1 MSTRRV
7 TIEDVA
13 RRAGV
18 STATVSRTV
27 NGTACVA
34 DGTLKRVREAI
45 DELGFRP
52 TPAAQNLRQRRTRNI
67 ALVTPTMLNPFFPE
81 LVAGVHPELQARGY
95 SLLVIDTE
103 EPEREAVRAADS
115 RIVDGVLLVASSGE
129 AKQPLQMPWDVPM
142 VAIDRTPSML
152 EIDVVQCDNEAG
164 ARDVMRHLIGCGHT
178 RIAHIRGPAR
188 LDVATQRARGYLDG
202 LAFHGVPF
210 DDRLVI
216 TGNFDEDSGFAA
228 ASALLTAPRPPTAI
242 FAANDLM
249 AIGAIAAAHQH
260 GLRVPD
266 DVAVA
271 GFDGIHLGRY
281 TQPALTTFVQ
291 PFAALAQKAAKL
303 LVDAI
308 DRRDS
313 QAFRRPATTLTQLPG
328 RLIVRGSTVISVPP
342 ARGQHPGHGSPTRQ
356 SDPTPAGAL

>member
-1 MSTRRV
+1 V
-7 TIEDVA
+7 TVEDVA

-27 NGTACVA
+27 NGTARVA
-34 DGTLKRVREAI
+34 EDTLVRVREAI

-52 TPAAQNLRQRRTRNI
+52 NPAAQNLRQRRTRSI

-81 LVAGVHPELQARGY
+81 LVAGVQPELRARGY
-95 SLLVIDTE
+95 SLVVIDTE
-103 EPEREAVRAADS
+103 EPETEAVRAADS
-115 RIVDGVLLVASSGE
+115 RVVDGVLLVASTGE
-129 AKQPLQMPWDVPM
+129 ATRVLQTPLDVPM

-164 ARDVMRHLIGCGHT
+164 AREVVRHLIGCGHT
-178 RIAHIRGPAR
+178 RIAHIRGPLG
-188 LDVATQRARGYLDG
+188 LDVATERARGYRHA
-202 LAFHGVPF
+202 LALHGVPF

-216 TGNFDEDSGFAA
+216 TGSFDEDSGFDA
-228 ASALLTAPRPPTAI
+228 ASALLTGPHPPTAI

-249 AIGAIAAAHQH
+249 AIGAIAAVHQH
-260 GLRVPD
+260 GVRMPE

-271 GFDGIHLGRY
+271 GFDGIHVGRY

-291 PFAALAQKAAKL
+291 PVAALAQRAAEL

-308 DRRDS
+308 DRRDT
-313 QAFRRPATTLTQLPG
+313 QPVRRPGPTVIQLPG
-328 RLIVRGSTVISVPP
+328 RLAVRGSTVIPTP
-342 ARGQHPGHGSPTRQ
+342 TWRGEHPVRDRPVAHP
-356 SDPTPAGAL
+356 DPTPAGAR